1 MTLQLLKPA
10 PARAIRVDVDREQLI
25 ERSGSVMLC

>member
-1 MTLQLLKPA
+1 MILQLLKSA
-10 PARAIRVDVDREQLI
+10 SARAIDVDREQLI